1 MKNSL
6 IVAAILACALPVSIA
21 LADDAQAPADPGM
34 HMDAG
39 MGTGM
44 DQQMS
49 RMHQN
54 MTAAQQ
60 QMERFQATTDPKSR
74 RKLMKE
80 HMQTL
85 QESMAI
91 MRDMA
96 SPMMKGGGH
105 EGGMTMPPHQP
116 PAGSDMKQ
124 RHDMMHGHMQMMQM
138 LLEQMMQQEQ
148 MLMEAMPSS
157 DRS

>member
-1 MKNSL
+1 VKNSL
-6 IVAAILACALPVSIA
+6 IIAAILACTLPVSIA

-39 MGTGM
+39 MGMDM

-49 RMHQN
+49 RMHEN
-54 MTAAQQ
+54 MTAARQ
-60 QMERFQATTDPKSR
+60 QMDRFQATTDPKTR

-80 HMQTL
+80 HMEIL
-85 QESMAI
+85 QDSMAV

-96 SPMMKGGGH
+96 SPMTKGG
-105 EGGMTMPPHQP
+105 MAMPPHQP
-116 PAGSDMKQ
+116 PASDDMKQ

-138 LLEQMMQQEQ
+138 LLEQIMQQEQ

-157 DRS
+157 NRS